1 MPIFE
6 LIGAALDFTPL
17 NKYTEEYHLTNSSYS
32 SIIGDNTAFIIGG
45 GRNTNIYGTD
55 VKLVIDWEEFI
66 INLATSGN
74 SSLPSL
80 SNSGMKWLGFLFGIG
95 GDTGLLVGNKSD
107 FKYWGEDFS
116 VARQRHEFKCTV
128 PQSNHHEVPV
138 PLPVKIALGLGTIGL
153 LLASLIAR
161 FEFGLYS
168 TASATQYPLNTSIVA
183 TVIPAF
189 ETRWLFTM
197 KFIEYGISFLSAT
210 ESALMSAESSLE
222 SAKSALVTAEG
233 KVKTLTSAVNIY
245 NAPADRI
252 ALENTQKEVKTLAEN
267 VKKSEATV
275 ANATAARAAAM
286 TALMGSAAGKAKYE
300 SDLKDAAAAKA
311 KIPITTQI
319 TADQY
324 GIICNTFTLN
334 DNKSLIK
341 LVSSDSKSVLALPA
355 ADVSGSIILES
366 STISLNSKGNSFINM
381 IGGMLNPDPSI
392 SLSTTGINSSEI
404 SLVANATGNP
414 LGGSI
419 VANTGGVN
427 ISYGIKGNEG
437 IASITNKAIN
447 LSVGVPDVGPSIT
460 ITPESIIF
468 RVGEATMTMTAQGI
482 FMVAPAVGVACG
494 QTNIVINEIEIVEQ
508 IGENSRI
515 LNDEGHSL
523 SAAETELNVGV
534 EGLVSEAPTMAVE
547 FEASSEL
554 SATENSITGDAMLSL
569 EAAIIM
575 SE

>member
-6 LIGAALDFTPL
+6 AIGGALDFTPL

-66 INLATSGN
+66 INWATKGN

-128 PQSNHHEVPV
+128 PQSDHHEVPV

-210 ESALMSAESSLE
+210 ESALMSAESSLV
-222 SAKSALVTAEG
+222 SANTALDAAKGE
-233 KVKTLTSAVNIY
+233 VKTLTSAVTYFNKPIDI
-245 NAPADRI
+245 AALAAAKKQVEILAD
-252 ALENTQKEVKTLAEN
+252 N
-267 VKKSEATV
+267 VKKSTENVT
-275 ANATAARAAAM
+275 NATLARAEAM
-286 TALMGSAAGKAKYE
+286 TALLGKAKGKADYE
-300 SDLKDAAAAKA
+300 KSLKAKAAATA

-324 GIICNTFTLN
+324 GITCNTFTIN

-341 LVSSDSKSVLALPA
+341 LVSSDSKSVVALPA

-366 STISLNSKGNSFINM
+366 STISLNSNGNSCINM
-381 IGGMLNPDPSI
+381 IGGTLNPNPNI
-392 SLSTTGINSSEI
+392 SLKTNGINSSKI
-404 SLVANATGNP
+404 SLVVSATAPP
-414 LGGSI
+414 LGASI
-419 VANTGGVN
+419 ITSTDGVN
-427 ISYGIKGNEG
+427 ISHGITGDAG
-437 IASITNKAIN
+437 LATITNKAIN

-494 QTNIVINEIEIVEQ
+494 QTNIVINEIGIVEQ
-508 IGENSRI
+508 IGENARI

-569 EAAIIM
+569 EAAITM

>member
-17 NKYTEEYHLTNSSYS
+17 NKYTEEYQLTNSSYS
-32 SIIGDNTAFIIGG
+32 NIIGDNTAFIIGG

-66 INLATSGN
+66 INWATSGN
-74 SSLPSL
+74 SSLSSL
-80 SNSGMKWLGFLFGIG
+80 SNSGMKRLGFFFGIG

-128 PQSNHHEVPV
+128 PQSNHDEVPV
-138 PLPVKIALGLGTIGL
+138 PSLVKIALGLGTIGL

-183 TVIPAF
+183 TVIPAL

-197 KFIEYGISFLSAT
+197 KLIEYGISFLSAT
-210 ESALMSAESSLE
+210 ESALMSAESSLV
-222 SAKSALVTAEG
+222 SAKSALVAAEG
-233 KVKTLTSAVNIY
+233 TVKTLTSAVNY
-245 NAPADRI
+245 FNSDADKT

-324 GIICNTFTLN
+324 GITCNTFTLN

-341 LVSSDSKSVLALPA
+341 LVSADSTSAVALPA

-366 STISLNSKGNSFINM
+366 STISLNSNGNSSINM
-381 IGGMLNPDPSI
+381 IGGKLNPNPSI
-392 SLSTTGINSSEI
+392 SLSTNGIDSSAI
-404 SLVANATGNP
+404 SLVASATGNP

-419 VANTGGVN
+419 IANTSGVN
-427 ISYGIKGNEG
+427 ISHGTEGNQG
-437 IASITNKAIN
+437 LASITNKAIN
-447 LSVGVPDVGPSIT
+447 LSVGIPDVGPSIT

-468 RVGEATMTMTAQGI
+468 KVGETSWTMTAAGI
-482 FMVAPAVGVACG
+482 VTTSPAVEVNCEDTNVVISAEGISEEVAEITREVTAEGHNMMAAEVEVNIGVAG
-494 QTNIVINEIEIVEQ
+494 IN
-508 IGENSRI
+508 N
-515 LNDEGHSL
+515 
-523 SAAETELNVGV
+523 
-534 EGLVSEAPTMAVE
+534 EAPMANHE
-547 FEASSEL
+547 NEATTEIISSLLNE
-554 SATENSITGDAMLSL
+554 TIDAIVAID
-569 EAAIIM
+569 AALNE
-575 SE
+575 SV

>member
-1 MPIFE
+1 
-6 LIGAALDFTPL
+6 
-17 NKYTEEYHLTNSSYS
+17 
-32 SIIGDNTAFIIGG
+32 
-45 GRNTNIYGTD
+45 
-55 VKLVIDWEEFI
+55 
-66 INLATSGN
+66 
-74 SSLPSL
+74 
-80 SNSGMKWLGFLFGIG
+80 
-95 GDTGLLVGNKSD
+95 
-107 FKYWGEDFS
+107 
-116 VARQRHEFKCTV
+116 
-128 PQSNHHEVPV
+128 
-138 PLPVKIALGLGTIGL
+138 
-153 LLASLIAR
+153 
-161 FEFGLYS
+161 
-168 TASATQYPLNTSIVA
+168 
-183 TVIPAF
+183 
-189 ETRWLFTM
+189 M

-419 VANTGGVN
+419 VANTGGVL

-494 QTNIVINEIEIVEQ
+494 QTNIVINEIGIVEQ

-569 EAAIIM
+569 EAAITM

>member
-6 LIGAALDFTPL
+6 LIGAALDFTPAS
-17 NKYTEEYHLTNSSYS
+17 KYTEEYNLTNSSYS

-66 INLATSGN
+66 INWATSGN

-80 SNSGMKWLGFLFGIG
+80 SNSGMKTLGFFFGIG

-128 PQSNHHEVPV
+128 PQSDHHEVPV

-210 ESALMSAESSLE
+210 ESALKSAESSLV
-222 SAKSALVTAEG
+222 SANTALDAAKGE
-233 KVKTLTSAVNIY
+233 VKTLTSAVTYFNKPI
-245 NAPADRI
+245 DI
-252 ALENTQKEVKTLAEN
+252 AALAAAKKQVEILAGN
-267 VKKSEATV
+267 VKKSTENVT
-275 ANATAARAAAM
+275 NATLARAEAM
-286 TALMGSAAGKAKYE
+286 TALLGKAKGKAAYE
-300 SDLKDAAAAKA
+300 KSLKAKAAATA

-324 GIICNTFTLN
+324 GITCNTFTIN

-341 LVSSDSKSVLALPA
+341 LVSSDSKSVVALPA

-366 STISLNSKGNSFINM
+366 STISLNSNGNSCINM
-381 IGGMLNPDPSI
+381 IGGTLNPNPNI
-392 SLSTTGINSSEI
+392 SLKTNGINSSKI
-404 SLVANATGNP
+404 SLVVSATAPP
-414 LGGSI
+414 LGASI
-419 VANTGGVN
+419 ITSTDGVN
-427 ISYGIKGNEG
+427 ISHGITGDAG
-437 IASITNKAIN
+437 LATITNKAIN

-468 RVGEATMTMTAQGI
+468 KVGETSWTMTAAGI
-482 FMVAPAVGVACG
+482 VTTSPAVEVNCEDTNVVISAEGISEEVAEITREVTAEGHNMMAAEVEVNIGVAG
-494 QTNIVINEIEIVEQ
+494 IN
-508 IGENSRI
+508 N
-515 LNDEGHSL
+515 
-523 SAAETELNVGV
+523 
-534 EGLVSEAPTMAVE
+534 EAPMANHE
-547 FEASSEL
+547 NEATTEIISSL
-554 SATENSITGDAMLSL
+554 LNQTIDAIVATDAALNESV
-569 EAAIIM
+569 
-575 SE
+575 

>member
-66 INLATSGN
+66 INLATGGN

-494 QTNIVINEIEIVEQ
+494 QTNIVINEIGIVEQ

>member
-66 INLATSGN
+66 INLATGGN

-210 ESALMSAESSLE
+210 ESALMSAESSLV

-252 ALENTQKEVKTLAEN
+252 ALENTKKEVQTLAEN

-300 SDLKDAAAAKA
+300 TDLKDAAAAKA

-341 LVSSDSKSVLALPA
+341 LISSDSKSVLALPA

-404 SLVANATGNP
+404 SIVANATGNP

-427 ISYGIKGNEG
+427 ISYGTAGNEG

-494 QTNIVINEIEIVEQ
+494 QTNIVINEIGIVEQ

-534 EGLVSEAPTMAVE
+534 EGVVSEAPTMAVE

-569 EAAIIM
+569 EAAITM

>member
-6 LIGAALDFTPL
+6 AIGGALDFSKL

-32 SIIGDNTAFIIGG
+32 SIIGDSTAFIIGG
-45 GRNTNIYGTD
+45 GRNNNIYGTD
-55 VKLVIDWEEFI
+55 VKLVIDWEEYFTNKI
-66 INLATSGN
+66 CSGRSAFTLSPANLTLMG
-74 SSLPSL
+74 L
-80 SNSGMKWLGFLFGIG
+80 FFGIG

-128 PQSNHHEVPV
+128 PQSNHHEIPV
-138 PLPVKIALGLGTIGL
+138 PSLVKIALGLGSIGL
-153 LLASLIAR
+153 LLGSLIAR

-168 TASATQYPLNTSIVA
+168 TDSAKQYPLNTSIVA

-189 ETRWLFTM
+189 ETRWLFIM
-197 KFIEYGISFLSAT
+197 KVIEYGESFLSAT
-210 ESALMSAESSLE
+210 ESALMSAVSSLE
-222 SAKSALVTAEG
+222 SAKTALVAAEG
-233 KVKTLTSAVNIY
+233 EVKTLTSAVTYFNKTTDI
-245 NAPADRI
+245 D
-252 ALENTQKEVKTLAEN
+252 ALAAAKEQVKTLAKN
-267 VKKSEATV
+267 VKKSTENVT
-275 ANATAARAAAM
+275 NATLARTEAM
-286 TALMGSAAGKAKYE
+286 TALMGSAEKKATYE
-300 SDLKDAAAAKA
+300 SGIKDAAAAKA

-324 GIICNTFTLN
+324 GITCNTFTIN

-341 LVSSDSKSVLALPA
+341 LVSADSTSAVALPA

-366 STISLNSKGNSFINM
+366 STISLNSNGNSSMNM
-381 IGGMLNPDPSI
+381 IGGKLNPNPSI
-392 SLSTTGINSSEI
+392 SLSTNGIDSSAI
-404 SLVANATGNP
+404 SLVASATGNP

-419 VANTGGVN
+419 IANTSGVN
-427 ISYGIKGNEG
+427 ISHGTEGNQG
-437 IASITNKAIN
+437 SASITNEAIN
-447 LSVGVPDVGPSIT
+447 LSVGVPNVGPSIT

-468 RVGEATMTMTAQGI
+468 KVGEATMTMTVQGI
-482 FMVAPAVGVACG
+482 FMVAPTVGVACG
-494 QTNIVINEIEIVEQ
+494 QTNIVINEIGITEQ
-508 IGENSRI
+508 NGENFRV

-534 EGLVSEAPTMAVE
+534 EGVVSEAPTMAVE

-569 EAAIIM
+569 EAAMIM